1 MSKLIILRGNSGSG
15 KSAAALDIAK
25 DSKDK
30 LAIVDADHYRVNML
44 FPKPFNGHD
53 LGALMRQN
61 VLYCLGHGYTV
72 IWDSIFYANER
83 NKEYLG
89 ELLTKIHPNENYIF
103 NFDVSFDETVRR
115 HKQRHKS
122 NDFTAQDMKEWYK
135 PVESLGY
142 DFEYHI
148 PESNSLEQTVDFVK
162 QTAGLKS

>member
-15 KSAAALDIAK
+15 KSAVALAIAK
-25 DSKDK
+25 DSNDK
-30 LAIVDADHYRVNML
+30 LALVDADHYRVNML

-53 LGALMRQN
+53 LAALMRQDI
-61 VLYCLGHGYTV
+61 LYCLEHGYTV
-72 IWDSIFYANER
+72 IWDSIFYATDR

-89 ELLTKIHPNENYIF
+89 EFLTKIHPNENYIF

-115 HKQRHKS
+115 HGQRNKI

-142 DFEYHI
+142 AFEYPI
-148 PESNSLEQTVDFVK
+148 PESNSLEQTVNIIK
-162 QTAGLKS
+162 LTAGI